1 MWKLIACSE
10 RSGWYGVDRAWKYEL
25 VSCEGLGQSS
35 VLMYA
40 MIKGDIP
47 VS

>member
-1 MWKLIACSE
+1 M
-10 RSGWYGVDRAWKYEL
+10 DRAWKYEL